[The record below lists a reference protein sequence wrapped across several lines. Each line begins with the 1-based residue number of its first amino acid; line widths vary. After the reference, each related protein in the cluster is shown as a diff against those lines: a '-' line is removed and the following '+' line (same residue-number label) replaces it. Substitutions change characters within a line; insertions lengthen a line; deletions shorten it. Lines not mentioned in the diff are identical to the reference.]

1 MTTKTNQP
9 QHAKKR
15 DFGLPQEEFKPIE
28 SEGGKWLKITTL
40 IVVFALALGAGFIY
54 WFFYHTPAADS
65 SIKAH
70 LVDEDYEREI
80 PEADSDFINED
91 IPVLD
96 QYAEKDTEKINFSEA
111 PEALSVE
118 KQTKNFHTSH
128 NTKPAKG
135 TITKINAPQ
144 GYYYVVVG
152 SFIDDDLASDYAKQ
166 LAQKGVDVM
175 LIAPPQGQYFFRIAI
190 EQKDAFYDAQAT
202 VASLKEAY
210 GMDIWV
216 MKY

>member
-9 QHAKKR
+9 QHAKNR

-40 IVVFALALGAGFIY
+40 IVVFALALGAGFVY
-54 WFFYHTPAADS
+54 WFFYHTPSAGS
-65 SIKAH
+65 STEAY
-70 LVDEDYEREI
+70 LVHEEYERETS
-80 PEADSDFINED
+80 EADADFINED

-96 QYAEKDTEKINFSEA
+96 QYAKRDTEKINLSKA
-111 PEALSVE
+111 PEVSSGE
-118 KQTKNFHTSH
+118 KQTKNFHPSH

-152 SFIDDDLASDYAKQ
+152 SFIDDDLASDYAEK

-190 EQKDAFYDAQAT
+190 EQKDAFYDAQAIL
-202 VASLKEAY
+202 ASLKEAY

-216 MKY
+216 TKY